1 MSGGG
6 SQDTDHGASEDAN
19 GEKTSGGGA
28 QKEPTEIM
36 NEYRDKNKS
45 CDMEKQIQNNGTEDL
60 KMK

>member
-1 MSGGG
+1 MGGG
-6 SQDTDHGASEDAN
+6 HRTQTTAPVKMQM
-19 GEKTSGGGA
+19 EKKQVGGA

-60 KMK
+60 KIK